1 MSIGK
6 TILDLPLAVTL
17 EDTMKIPTGGFGDQ
31 TVELSDLRDYLIGSK
46 NVYVTS
52 NPALL
57 ASNGT
62 YQKLVLE
69 SSGVLS
75 CQMESGSFVFLKVTS
90 GFDLDLSNFRLVKP
104 FVVDPRFESA
114 IVLFN
119 MFGIK
124 FAMGL
129 SYVPS
134 AKANPDPEYWDTVV
148 YLPMTSTTYPQ
159 LIEDAMQLTGNVI
172 GGNLRQTLKSTTVPL
187 EALVMNLAATDG
199 ELRQILKTT
208 TFPLEAIQMNLT
220 ATDGELRQIL
230 KSTTVPLEALGMTLT
245 ATDGELKQVLISQ
258 NYGLEALSMTLTVTD
273 GELNVG

>member
-31 TVELSDLRDYLIGSK
+31 TVELSDLRDYLVGSK
-46 NVYVTS
+46 HVYVTS
-52 NPALL
+52 DPALL

-119 MFGIK
+119 MFGVK

-134 AKANPDPEYWDTVV
+134 AKSNPDPEYWDTVV

-172 GGNLRQTLKSTTVPL
+172 GGNLRQTLKNQTQPL
-187 EALVMNLAATDG
+187 EAITLSLTATDS
-199 ELRQILKTT
+199 ELRQILKTQT
-208 TFPLEAIQMNLT
+208 QPLEAITLGIT

-230 KSTTVPLEALGMTLT
+230 KSQTQPIEAITLGIT
-245 ATDGELKQVLISQ
+245 ATDSELKTVLITH
-258 NYGLEALSMTLTVTD
+258 NYGLEAISLGITALDGDLTI
-273 GELNVG
+273 G